1 MRSLNRNKQ
10 KIYYSLYS
18 SKTPILDE
26 YGNQTGEYETTYA
39 TPVALDI
46 NVSAARGT
54 SDVEQFGINLNYTKS
69 MVTNDLTC
77 PIDETSRLWV
87 NKYPFVLDDNN
98 NVVSITPH
106 NYVVVSV
113 AKSINSITYAIK
125 EVSVT

>member
-1 MRSLNRNKQ
+1 MRSLDRNKQ
-10 KIYYSLYS
+10 KIYYSLYL

-26 YGNQTGEYETTYA
+26 YGNQTGEYEISYD

-69 MVTNDLTC
+69 MVTNDLNC
-77 PIDETSRLWV
+77 PIDETTRLWV
-87 NKYPFVLDDNN
+87 GIEP
-98 NVVSITPH
+98 TEPH
-106 NYVVVSV
+106 NYAVVSV

>member
-10 KIYYSLYS
+10 RIYYSLYS

-106 NYVVVSV
+106 NYAVVSV

>member
-10 KIYYSLYS
+10 RIYYSLYS

-54 SDVEQFGINLNYTKS
+54 SDVEQFGINTAYTKT

-77 PIDETSRLWV
+77 PIDETTRLWIGRE
-87 NKYPFVLDDNN
+87 PTDNG
-98 NVVSITPH
+98 VEVPH
-106 NYVVVSV
+106 NYVVVMV
-113 AKSINSITYAIK
+113 AKSVNSITYAIK
-125 EVSVT
+125 EVSVS

>member
-10 KIYYSLYS
+10 RIYYSLYS

-54 SDVEQFGINLNYTKS
+54 SDVEQFGINLNYSKS

-87 NKYPFVLDDNN
+87 GKDAFETVEE
-98 NVVSITPH
+98 VTTVTPH

>member
-1 MRSLNRNKQ
+1 MRSLDRNKQ

-26 YGNQTGEYETTYA
+26 YGNQTGEYETSYA

-54 SDVEQFGINLNYTKS
+54 SDVEQFGINLNYSKS
-69 MVTNDLTC
+69 MVTNDLNC
-77 PIDETSRLWV
+77 PIDETTRLWV
-87 NKYPFVLDDNN
+87 GKDAFETVEE
-98 NVVSITPH
+98 VTTVTPH